1 MLVCVRAVGGSAGS
15 MNPGAL
21 SKLGWYRENLSSL
34 TGREFFNFLQFVE
47 RGGSH
52 GDYTVRYEE
61 IVRAKR
67 RLNGVVHHTPLVHSK
82 TFSEMAG
89 GNTLLKLEN
98 LQRTGAFKLRGA
110 FNKVA
115 SLAEGERAKGIVTAS
130 AGNHAQGVAC
140 AASHYGVAATVVMP
154 QSAPAAKVNATE
166 SYGASVVLAG
176 GNYDEA
182 YAYAR
187 QYAAERGA
195 SFVHAFDDAAVI
207 AGQGTI
213 GIEIVDESPGVDT
226 IVVPIGGGGLI
237 AGVALAA
244 KAANP
249 AIRIVGV
256 QPESA
261 HSAYL
266 SRRSGRRLAIA
277 APATIADGLAVKSP
291 GELPWA
297 MMQTYVDDIVTVSD
311 DAIVQAMRLLLERAK
326 LLVEGAGAAPLAAL
340 LGGKL
345 EAAGRQTALVVSGG
359 NVDLSRLALLAGHN
373 DSVRA

>member
-1 MLVCVRAVGGSAGS
+1 M
-15 MNPGAL
+15 
-21 SKLGWYRENLSSL
+21 
-34 TGREFFNFLQFVE
+34 
-47 RGGSH
+47 
-52 GDYTVRYEE
+52 RYEE
-61 IVRAKR
+61 IVQAKR
-67 RLNGVVHHTPLVHSK
+67 RLSGVVHHTPLVHSK

-89 GNTLLKLEN
+89 GKTLLKLEN

-115 SLAEGERAKGIVTAS
+115 SLAEGDRAKGIVTAS

-140 AASHYGVAATVVMP
+140 AAAHYGVAATVVMP

-166 SYGASVVLAG
+166 SYGAAVVLAG
-176 GNYDEA
+176 SNYDEA

-187 QYAAERGA
+187 QYADERGA
-195 SFVHAFDDAAVI
+195 TFVHAFDDAAVI

-213 GIEIVDESPGVDT
+213 GIEIVDECPDVDT

-249 AIRIVGV
+249 AVRIVGV

-261 HSAYL
+261 NSAYL
-266 SRRSGRRLAIA
+266 SWQTGRRLAIA

-297 MMQTYVDDIVTVSD
+297 MMQRYVDDIVAVSD
-311 DAIVQAMRLLLERAK
+311 DEIVRAMRLHLERAK

-340 LGGKL
+340 LGGKI
-345 EAAGRQTALVVSGG
+345 ETTGRQTALVVSGG
-359 NVDLSRLALLAGHN
+359 NVDLTRLALLAGIG
-373 DSVRA
+373 DTVRA

>member
-1 MLVCVRAVGGSAGS
+1 M
-15 MNPGAL
+15 
-21 SKLGWYRENLSSL
+21 
-34 TGREFFNFLQFVE
+34 
-47 RGGSH
+47 
-52 GDYTVRYEE
+52 RYEE
-61 IVRAKR
+61 IVQAKR
-67 RLNGVVHHTPLVHSK
+67 RLSGVVHHTPLVHSK

-89 GNTLLKLEN
+89 GKTLLKLEN

-115 SLAEGERAKGIVTAS
+115 SLAESDRAYGIVTAS

-140 AASHYGVAATVVMP
+140 AAAHYGVAATVVMP

-166 SYGASVVLAG
+166 NYGAAVVLAG
-176 GNYDEA
+176 ANYDEA

-187 QYAAERGA
+187 QYAEERGA
-195 SFVHAFDDAAVI
+195 TFVHAFDDAAVI

-213 GIEIVDESPGVDT
+213 GIEIVDECPDVDT

-249 AIRIVGV
+249 SVRIVGV

-261 HSAYL
+261 NSAYL
-266 SRRSGRRLAIA
+266 SWQTGRRLAIA
-277 APATIADGLAVKSP
+277 SPVTIADGLAVKSP

-297 MMQTYVDDIVTVSD
+297 MMQRYVDDIVTVSD
-311 DAIVQAMRLLLERAK
+311 DEIVQAMRLHLERAK

-340 LGGKL
+340 LGGKI
-345 EAAGRQTALVVSGG
+345 ETTGRQTALVVSGG
-359 NVDLSRLALLAGHN
+359 NVDLTRLALLAGLG
-373 DSVRA
+373 DTVRA